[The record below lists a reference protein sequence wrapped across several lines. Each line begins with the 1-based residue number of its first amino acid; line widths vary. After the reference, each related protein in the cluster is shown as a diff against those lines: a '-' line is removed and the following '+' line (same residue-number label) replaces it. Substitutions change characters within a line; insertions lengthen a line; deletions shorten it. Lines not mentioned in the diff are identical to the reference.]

1 MAQMAD
7 RSQVLHLILSWSSVL
22 SWLLF
27 AVNMCLIGFLA
38 LRAHRDGKSQSCGLK
53 RYTTDEHHVAATLER
68 FEVPFIGRL
77 ASSFV
82 DSE

>member
-1 MAQMAD
+1 MAQTAD

-27 AVNMCLIGFLA
+27 AVNMCLIGLLA
-38 LRAHRDGKSQSCGLK
+38 LRAYRDGKSQSCGLK
-53 RYTTDEHHVAATLER
+53 GYTTDEHYVAVTLER
-68 FEVPFIGRL
+68 LEVPFIGRL